1 MSMTRFSKTLLA
13 GAVALACA
21 APASA
26 QWNGFVFFGDSLTDA
41 GTFAPSLP
49 PGTGR
54 FTTNPDP
61 VWAQVLG
68 ARYGFTITPATS
80 GGTDY
85 AQGGARVAQL
95 PGYPANAP
103 FVSTAI
109 PVTTQVQQ
117 AVARGIDPNALYAV
131 WAGANDV
138 STQLTLAA
146 SGQITA
152 AQAQAAVVTAA
163 TQLVQQ
169 VGVLQAAGVKT
180 VAVGNLPDMG
190 RTPSGQSLGAAGAA
204 QLSAL
209 ANLYNATLAG
219 GLNALGGNV
228 LRIDNWS
235 YLNDM
240 IANPASYGITNV
252 TAAACG
258 TTPALVCTRASLV
271 TPNANTTYAF
281 ADGNHPTGAAH
292 VILAQTV
299 ASLLEAPSQAATLT
313 QGPLAVEQ
321 ATWRTVDA
329 RMWSAMD
336 TPYDPKRGM
345 NFWAAY
351 DYSNPDI
358 DTGFATGDADL
369 NTLSVGGDMR
379 IGQNWLVGAAANFS
393 GYKASYSGGS
403 HKLNETSGTIYAGW
417 GDGPWYAGA
426 SALIGALDYK
436 DVDRSFAI
444 GTGQREESG
453 STSGTHWAFRLHGG
467 YWLRYGSLNHGPFAK
482 LVWQRAD
489 VDAYAESVGT
499 VTALRYG
506 PQQRDSLLGSL
517 GWQVQ
522 GAWGAVRPFARV
534 TWEYDFKDDA
544 PEVSATPLTGGGT
557 YQIALPTP
565 DNSWALFNV
574 GASMD
579 FGAGSATFGKVTGYL
594 MGTATAGKSDGD
606 AWALTLGMRVPF

>member
-1 MSMTRFSKTLLA
+1 MTRFSKTLLA
-13 GAVALACA
+13 GAVALAFA

-41 GTFAPSLP
+41 GSFKPALP

-61 VWAQVLG
+61 VWAQIVG
-68 ARYGFTITPATS
+68 ERYGIAITPANQ

-85 AQGGARVAQL
+85 AQGGARVTQL
-95 PGYPANAP
+95 PGYPSTFALTANA
-103 FVSTAI
+103 V
-109 PVTTQVQQ
+109 PVATQVSQ
-117 AVARGIDPNALYAV
+117 AIGRGIDGGTMYAM
-131 WAGANDV
+131 WGGANDV
-138 STQLTLAA
+138 LTAISQVQA
-146 SGQITA
+146 GQITS
-152 AQAQAAVVTAA
+152 AQAQGAIGLAA
-163 TQLVQQ
+163 QQYVQQ
-169 VGVLQAAGVKT
+169 VAALQAAGARNLIVF
-180 VAVGNLPDMG
+180 NLPDG
-190 RTPSGQSLGAAGAA
+190 GKSPGGQANGPAVAA
-204 QLSAL
+204 QVSAL
-209 ANLYNATLAG
+209 FGLYNSVATG

-228 LRIDNWS
+228 LRVDVASIFNEV
-235 YLNDM
+235 LANPGAFG
-240 IANPASYGITNV
+240 IANTSGT
-252 TAAACG
+252 ACG
-258 TTPALVCTRASLV
+258 TVDSLVCTPANLV
-271 TPNANTTYAF
+271 TPNANRTYLF
-281 ADGNHPTGAAH
+281 ADGSHPTGAGHQIIAD
-292 VILAQTV
+292 VV
-299 ASLLEAPSQAATLT
+299 ASYLEAPSQAATLT

-358 DTGFATGDADL
+358 DTGLATGDADL

-379 IGQNWLVGAAANFS
+379 IGQSWLVGAAANFS

-403 HKLNETSGTIYAGW
+403 HKLNETSGTIYGGW
-417 GDGPWYAGA
+417 GHGPWYAGA

-436 DVDRSFAI
+436 DVDRSFTV
-444 GTGQREESG
+444 GTAQRGESG
-453 STSGTHWAFRLHGG
+453 STSGTHWAFRVHGG

-544 PEVSATPLTGGGT
+544 PQVTVTPLTAGGS
-557 YQIALPTP
+557 YQATLPTP
-565 DNSWALFNV
+565 DNNWALFNV